1 MGEGEEGQRG
11 PFGRSSRK
19 RDEGTKERMI
29 MATPVDNG
37 VQSSVLTDRD
47 RIVRRLDEFPELKN
61 AIRRGDVPTGR
72 YLCAQLFKLD
82 AQPLAM
88 RAKAS

>member
-1 MGEGEEGQRG
+1 
-11 PFGRSSRK
+11 
-19 RDEGTKERMI
+19 
-29 MATPVDNG
+29 MATSVVTRVD
-37 VQSSVLTDRD
+37 SSVPADRD

-72 YLCAQLFKLD
+72 YLCAQLFNLE
-82 AQPLAM
+82 ARPGALMAM